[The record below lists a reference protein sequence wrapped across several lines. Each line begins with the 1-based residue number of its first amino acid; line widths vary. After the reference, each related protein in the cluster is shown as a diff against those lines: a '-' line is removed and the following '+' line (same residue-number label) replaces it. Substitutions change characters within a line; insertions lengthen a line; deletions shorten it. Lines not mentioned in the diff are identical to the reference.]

1 MGESVHKNR
10 ISSIHQS
17 LDPVYA
23 LFQEKHGSVRLLQHL
38 IFPLK
43 KCKIDITKY
52 GANDSCLDHTNPD
65 IFQTAYCISFF
76 SHTNRPS
83 VHTKPVKPLIDPL
96 EICVKK
102 YAVFKNYISG
112 LELRGSQSEIN
123 PFPWC
128 GSEYSTLWADHCVWV
143 AKVPL

>member
-43 KCKIDITKY
+43 KWKIDITKY
-52 GANDSCLDHTNPD
+52 GANVSGLDHTNPD
-65 IFQTAYCISFF
+65 IFQTAYSIFF
-76 SHTNRPS
+76 FTR
-83 VHTKPVKPLIDPL
+83 I
-96 EICVKK
+96 
-102 YAVFKNYISG
+102 G
-112 LELRGSQSEIN
+112 LLCTRNQWIRLLTRLK
-123 PFPWC
+123 F
-128 GSEYSTLWADHCVWV
+128 V
-143 AKVPL
+143 